1 MSDFLNLM
9 QEPQMFCLPQ
19 AFKKKKKKKK
29 QFILVLQKKQK
40 FCIIFQASI
49 SSPSHSGSD
58 IQKHSCQTWVGRNQ
72 AGEKQQLM

>member
-1 MSDFLNLM
+1 MSDSLNLL
-9 QEPQMFCLPQ
+9 QEPQKFCLAQ
-19 AFKKKKKKKK
+19 AFKKKKKKK